1 VLVVIVPGG
10 IPGAPE
16 DNAALFP
23 FAYLA
28 MLAGPSIAGLS
39 LTGLVHGR
47 AGFRELRSRLL
58 GCRVGARWYA
68 VALLTAPLVATAVL
82 FGLSL
87 ASPIFLPGI
96 YTSDDK
102 ASILLFGLAVG
113 LGAGVFEE
121 LGWTAFAQPR
131 LRRRYG
137 VLTTGRIIGALWGAW
152 HFLVNVWASSTSA
165 GSLPLTPFLFATLV
179 GLLVGTLPAFRVL
192 MVWVYDR
199 TGSLLVAM
207 LMHLSL
213 TSSLIILR
221 PPAAVGVSL
230 LIYDLALAVALWV
243 VVAVVAAVGQLSRES
258 GA

>member
-1 VLVVIVPGG
+1 VLIVVGSGG
-10 IPGAPE
+10 IPGVPE
-16 DNAALFP
+16 QNQALFP

-28 MLAGPSIAGLS
+28 MLAGPSVAGVL
-39 LTGLVHGR
+39 LTGLVHGS

-58 GCRVGARWYA
+58 RWRVGARWYA

-87 ASPIFLPGI
+87 ASPLFLPGI